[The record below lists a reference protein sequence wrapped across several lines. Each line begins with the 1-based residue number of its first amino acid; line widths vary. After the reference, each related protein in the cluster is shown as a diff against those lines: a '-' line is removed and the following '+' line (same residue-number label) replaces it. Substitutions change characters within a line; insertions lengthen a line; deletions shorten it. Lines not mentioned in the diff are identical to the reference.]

1 MPNVNYIIT
10 IRDSTGGSAKTKPK
24 STASTANGSSVK
36 NNGEDSGGNKRGM
49 GLASYHYAKQAVNT
63 AITAELNRVELRT
76 GHRRLQE
83 RINFGYS
90 TAKSVFDIGESLAIG
105 AMFGGVAGAAISATA
120 TTVTKLISM
129 GIAMQ
134 DLNIQR
140 EVESIGISFV
150 NIRAGAGGDRTGNS
164 IY

>member
-105 AMFGGVAGAAISATA
+105 AMFGVAGVAGAA

-140 EVESIGISFV
+140 EVESIGIRFA

>member
-10 IRDSTGGSAKTKPK
+10 IRDSTSGSAKTKPK

-36 NNGEDSGGNKRGM
+36 NNGAESGGNKRGM
-49 GLASYHYAKQAVNT
+49 GLAAYHYAKQAVNT
-63 AITAELNRVELRT
+63 VLTAEVNRVELRT
-76 GHRRLQE
+76 GHQRLQE

-90 TAKSVFDIGESLAIG
+90 TVKSVFDIGESLFIG

-120 TTVTKLISM
+120 TVATKLF
-129 GIAMQ
+129 GIAMAQQ
-134 DLNIQR
+134 DLNIRR
-140 EVESIGISFV
+140 EVESIGIRFA